1 MFEPLLD
8 VVPLVVPLVV
18 LPLLVPFD
26 IVVPV
31 PLSLVPVPF
40 VVPVVLQPNSA
51 RVRVSTAMRGRTAL
65 CVRFIVILLRFLLGR
80 GAFRFAVVTY
90 FKTQTRLHIVKGVQY
105 VPVEAVVP
113 EVDVVPVV
121 EVPLVDVV
129 LVAVPPLPS
138 ALALDV
144 VALFVTGAP
153 VPVSVAVVPVDVGWM
168 VSVEPVVVSA
178 GLRLHAVQ
186 RSRMAMMLM
195 TPRMRIGGPPRPC
208 GAIVA
213 PGWRAT

>member
-1 MFEPLLD
+1 
-8 VVPLVVPLVV
+8 
-18 LPLLVPFD
+18 
-26 IVVPV
+26 
-31 PLSLVPVPF
+31 
-40 VVPVVLQPNSA
+40 
-51 RVRVSTAMRGRTAL
+51 MRGRTAL

-80 GAFRFAVVTY
+80 ERSASRCDVLQNSDPFCTAR
-90 FKTQTRLHIVKGVQY
+90 KGVQY

-138 ALALDV
+138 ALPLEV

-153 VPVSVAVVPVDVGWM
+153 VPVSVAVVPVEVGWM

-195 TPRMRIGGPPRPC
+195 TPRMRIGGPPRRC